1 MRHHFLQCLVTMIN
15 CNTLVHVSFLLSVT
29 RDAMG
34 QYIVPTDGKPLT
46 SLGKS
51 ICRIL
56 QKKQKQ
62 ITVQHENKIMHN
74 IYIEFYSKMDFY
86 QQITSLLEQST
97 KKFSQLSICTCLKS
111 IFIYL
116 SNIHCMLEVSSKIK
130 INIRILII
138 GSKSSP
144 QSSHEQYNRK
154 EKRGVNN

>member
-1 MRHHFLQCLVTMIN
+1 MFGHNVCLQY
-15 CNTLVHVSFLLSVT
+15 SFLLSVT

-56 QKKQKQ
+56 QKKQ

-86 QQITSLLEQST
+86 QQKKSLLEQST
-97 KKFSQLSICTCLKS
+97 KKFSQLSICTFLKF

-116 SNIHCMLEVSSKIK
+116 SIIRCMLEVSSKIK
-130 INIRILII
+130 INIKILII

>member
-1 MRHHFLQCLVTMIN
+1 MFGYNVCLQY
-15 CNTLVHVSFLLSVT
+15 SFMLSVT
-29 RDAMG
+29 HDAMG

-74 IYIEFYSKMDFY
+74 ISIEFKMDFY
-86 QQITSLLEQST
+86 QQIKSLLEQST
-97 KKFSQLSICTCLKS
+97 KKFSQLSICTCLKF

-116 SNIHCMLEVSSKIK
+116 SIIHCMLEVSSKIK

-138 GSKSSP
+138 GSKSHRN
-144 QSSHEQYNRK
+144 QVTNNTIGRR
-154 EKRGVNN
+154 RGG